1 VQVSLTKRL
10 SIMFMLA
17 VVGVLAV
24 AGLSFRQLTLHH
36 FEEVDRQILEEKMTA
51 AEQILRTAGQG
62 VF

>member
-1 VQVSLTKRL
+1 
-10 SIMFMLA
+10 MFMLA